1 MKKLKKKIFW
11 TLFSILSLFLIILL
25 FIFNYQDYQKEK
37 NNIQNSLTRI
47 NTVFEKDRKKPGTL
61 EESNLA
67 NVSQRREE
75 LEHRIFM
82 DLTVYTVLLDKDDS
96 IIYIISH
103 NENEIDEAKIKEVS
117 QDILNSKKIKNI
129 KIGNLYFAN
138 YSYFYIEGN
147 NLTII
152 DNTKVK
158 ENLLISL
165 ITSII
170 IFMLLEMVIIIIA
183 RNLTNWMIKP
193 IYASFNKQK
202 QFIADASHELKT
214 PLSVI
219 VASAEALEED
229 MSQKKWL
236 NNIKLESERMNK
248 LISELLDLAKLED
261 GTRKEEYSLNN
272 LSKIVEMSVLT
283 FESLVYENNI
293 SLYYNISKDLSLICD
308 ENKIKELMSILL
320 DNAIKHSQKDGKITI
335 NLRKNKNEIILEV
348 INKGEPIPKGEEEKI
363 FERFY
368 RVDKS
373 RNRNENRYGLGL
385 AIAKSIVLNHHGKI
399 TAVSKDGY
407 TTFRIIFKQI

>member
-261 GTRKEEYSLNN
+261 GTR
-272 LSKIVEMSVLT
+272 V
-283 FESLVYENNI
+283 
-293 SLYYNISKDLSLICD
+293 
-308 ENKIKELMSILL
+308 
-320 DNAIKHSQKDGKITI
+320 TI
-335 NLRKNKNEIILEV
+335 
-348 INKGEPIPKGEEEKI
+348 
-363 FERFY
+363 
-368 RVDKS
+368 
-373 RNRNENRYGLGL
+373 YG
-385 AIAKSIVLNHHGKI
+385 
-399 TAVSKDGY
+399 
-407 TTFRIIFKQI
+407 FF